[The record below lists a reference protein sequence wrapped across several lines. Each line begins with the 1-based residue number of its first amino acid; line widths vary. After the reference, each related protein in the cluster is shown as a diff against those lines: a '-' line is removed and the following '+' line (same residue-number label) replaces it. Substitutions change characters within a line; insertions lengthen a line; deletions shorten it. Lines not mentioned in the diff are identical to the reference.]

1 MAAGN
6 ELPDAFRKTRGE
18 GSRLLAAFSGGA

>member
-6 ELPDAFRKTRGE
+6 ELPGAFRKTRGE
-18 GSRLLAAFSGGA
+18 GSSLLTEFSGGA